1 MSRCNAHRYKPNH
14 PDEVKCDICLKQQLA
29 EAQGLLKKRRIRE
42 MKIEAENA
50 KLRELIAQCADDFE
64 AAADGMGVNF
74 YQCAADLRAALLEGK
89 E

>member
-50 KLRELIAQCADDFE
+50 KLREALTTIATSGFAYIDKAEEIAE
-64 AAADGMGVNF
+64 AALNSG
-74 YQCAADLRAALLEGK
+74 EG